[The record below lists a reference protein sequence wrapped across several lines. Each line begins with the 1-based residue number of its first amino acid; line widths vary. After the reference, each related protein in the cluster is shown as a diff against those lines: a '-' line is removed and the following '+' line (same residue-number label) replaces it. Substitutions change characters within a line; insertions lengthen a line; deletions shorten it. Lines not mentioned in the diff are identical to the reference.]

1 MALRIIEVIAAKE
14 QTDRLP
20 ELLEDQGYID
30 FWVSEAADGRGIARI
45 VAKPERTEAISDLL
59 SDRLEGEDYRLVLLS
74 VEATMPTPEEKEEEE
89 DGEPDEGEPKES
101 APERISRE
109 ELYQDISGS
118 VRLSKPYLATVA
130 LSALVAAVGLIR
142 GDVAIIIGAMV
153 IAPLLGPNV
162 ALSLASTLG
171 DLALA
176 IRSLKAN
183 LAGVAVALAVS
194 LFIGIAVEVDPQ
206 VSELASRTRIGYADI
221 AVAMA
226 AGSAGTLAYTSG
238 VPAAIVGVTVAVAL
252 LPPLVAAGLLA
263 GSGYWSLAM
272 GASILVVTN
281 VTCINLAGVG
291 TFLAQKVRPRTWWE
305 AEKAKKATRLAI
317 GSWLGMLAV
326 LAAAIYVFN
335 SRLID

>member
-1 MALRIIEVIAAKE
+1 MALRMIEVIAAKE

-30 FWVSEAADGRGIARI
+30 LWVSEAADGRGIARI
-45 VAKPERTEAISDLL
+45 IAKPERTEAISDLL

-74 VEATMPTPEEKEEEE
+74 VEATMPTPEEEEE
-89 DGEPDEGEPKES
+89 DGQPDEGEPKKS

-176 IRSLKAN
+176 RRSLKAN
-183 LAGVAVALAVS
+183 LAGVAVALVVS
-194 LFIGIAVEVDPQ
+194 LLIGIAVEVDPQ

-238 VPAAIVGVTVAVAL
+238 LPAAIVGVMVAVAL

-263 GSGYWSLAM
+263 GSGQWSLAM

-291 TFLAQKVRPRTWWE
+291 TFLAQKVRPRTWWK
-305 AEKAKKATRLAI
+305 AEKAKRATRLAI
-317 GSWLGMLAV
+317 ASWLGMLAV
-326 LAAAIYVFN
+326 LAAAIYVLN